1 MNKIRIPSYIF
12 LLSSFLFSV
21 TSLSFHFDVSS
32 VAFLLNVSFTAVMF
46 YFIYF
51 KLLKAENL
59 KYLKIVEKF
68 LQYAPFVFL
77 TSFIIRRAG
86 NFSTSLVYDFITVF
100 LWCSEFVC
108 SLVILYFLNDKRVSR
123 FFPEYN
129 SGDKKKKSVLITP
142 EISVKKILFELL
154 DWIDALVQAVFMV
167 LLIQIFVLQ
176 LYVIPSESM
185 VPSFLIKDRVVVTKT
200 LSGPKFPLSEVGIP
214 CLKRYKRGDV
224 IVFRNPHYSMDRKSE
239 VKTVIAQIVY
249 MLTFTNV
256 NLNVDEHGEPKADP
270 LVKRICG
277 LPGEQLVMQDGIL
290 YKRTSKDSKFVPVEL
305 DKKFAAWNLNAF
317 STTLKNG
324 IQVYPLSQ
332 DEYKTMLEI
341 EENRR
346 DLDLYSASKECEDI
360 FNSFKYLCK
369 RKDFSENTEFSL
381 FEYDLFSDFYGI
393 TKKILNNSINCESWF
408 KPFMTDWYQSG
419 RLGKSFSYTSGFYQ
433 KNYDNYQSSKNS
445 LEVFGYD
452 YYAEANYKLNVMVKL
467 CAGKLYLK
475 TADLINKGYSEKDIY
490 EDPEIK
496 SLLKQASDLHFYIL
510 ILDQRNMPVFPE
522 NDADG
527 NPVYIPEN
535 CYFMMG
541 DNRFNSLDMRH
552 SYDESAVSLTNFD
565 EFSVKYFSN
574 MKPQYVNK
582 KYILGSASY
591 RFWPLFRAGSVKTK

>member
-1 MNKIRIPSYIF
+1 
-12 LLSSFLFSV
+12 
-21 TSLSFHFDVSS
+21 
-32 VAFLLNVSFTAVMF
+32 
-46 YFIYF
+46 
-51 KLLKAENL
+51 
-59 KYLKIVEKF
+59 
-68 LQYAPFVFL
+68 
-77 TSFIIRRAG
+77 
-86 NFSTSLVYDFITVF
+86 
-100 LWCSEFVC
+100 
-108 SLVILYFLNDKRVSR
+108 
-123 FFPEYN
+123 
-129 SGDKKKKSVLITP
+129 
-142 EISVKKILFELL
+142 
-154 DWIDALVQAVFMV
+154 
-167 LLIQIFVLQ
+167 
-176 LYVIPSESM
+176 
-185 VPSFLIKDRVVVTKT
+185 
-200 LSGPKFPLSEVGIP
+200 
-214 CLKRYKRGDV
+214 
-224 IVFRNPHYSMDRKSE
+224 
-239 VKTVIAQIVY
+239 
-249 MLTFTNV
+249 
-256 NLNVDEHGEPKADP
+256 
-270 LVKRICG
+270 
-277 LPGEQLVMQDGIL
+277 
-290 YKRTSKDSKFVPVEL
+290 
-305 DKKFAAWNLNAF
+305 
-317 STTLKNG
+317 
-324 IQVYPLSQ
+324 
-332 DEYKTMLEI
+332 
-341 EENRR
+341 
-346 DLDLYSASKECEDI
+346 
-360 FNSFKYLCK
+360 
-369 RKDFSENTEFSL
+369 
-381 FEYDLFSDFYGI
+381 
-393 TKKILNNSINCESWF
+393 
-408 KPFMTDWYQSG
+408 MTDWYQSG

>member
-123 FFPEYN
+123 FFPEHN
-129 SGDKKKKSVLITP
+129 SGDKKKKNVLITP

-317 STTLKNG
+317 STNLKNG

-332 DEYKTMLEI
+332 DKYKTMLES

-360 FNSFKYLCK
+360 FDSFKYLCK
-369 RKDFSENTEFSL
+369 RKDFS
-381 FEYDLFSDFYGI
+381 
-393 TKKILNNSINCESWF
+393 
-408 KPFMTDWYQSG
+408 
-419 RLGKSFSYTSGFYQ
+419 
-433 KNYDNYQSSKNS
+433 
-445 LEVFGYD
+445 
-452 YYAEANYKLNVMVKL
+452 
-467 CAGKLYLK
+467 
-475 TADLINKGYSEKDIY
+475 
-490 EDPEIK
+490 
-496 SLLKQASDLHFYIL
+496 
-510 ILDQRNMPVFPE
+510 
-522 NDADG
+522 
-527 NPVYIPEN
+527 
-535 CYFMMG
+535 
-541 DNRFNSLDMRH
+541 
-552 SYDESAVSLTNFD
+552 
-565 EFSVKYFSN
+565 
-574 MKPQYVNK
+574 
-582 KYILGSASY
+582 
-591 RFWPLFRAGSVKTK
+591 